1 MPSSTALLAT
11 PGAALQTTW
20 RGEYYRTVDEQLLS
34 FVICPCGL
42 SRMGTEL
49 VLIVQEQCR

>member
-1 MPSSTALLAT
+1 MPSPTALLAT
-11 PGAALQTTW
+11 PGAAPQTTW